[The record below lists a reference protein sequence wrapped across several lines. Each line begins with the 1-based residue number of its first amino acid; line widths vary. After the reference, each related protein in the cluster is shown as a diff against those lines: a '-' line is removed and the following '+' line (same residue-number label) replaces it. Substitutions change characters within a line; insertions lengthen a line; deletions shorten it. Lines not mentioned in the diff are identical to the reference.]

1 MTLVLVLIK
10 ESFMLYINIR
20 HCSNNHQNPF
30 CHYFSLSSKIF
41 STGCNIPAKAITL
54 YKTGCLA
61 IATLIPTADV
71 LVRQC
76 IDGQTSA
83 YRVLYERYSKA
94 MFNTALRIV
103 NKTADAEDVLQDS
116 FTDAFMQLSSFE
128 NKSTFGAWLK
138 QIVVFKSITLL
149 KKQRMSF
156 VDMEK
161 AEDLPD
167 ENEIDEADIWYTVDM
182 IKQTV
187 QQLPDGYR
195 TVLSLYLFEGYDHEE
210 ISEIL
215 GVAQSTVRTQYI
227 RAKQK
232 LLKLLK
238 KGEVYEQ

>member
-1 MTLVLVLIK
+1 MPGAGQLDIFL
-10 ESFMLYINIR
+10 
-20 HCSNNHQNPF
+20 
-30 CHYFSLSSKIF
+30 KIF
-41 STGCNIPAKAITL
+41 LTACNISGKAITL

-61 IATLIPTADV
+61 TEALIPTADS

-76 IDGQTSA
+76 INGETSA
-83 YRVLYERYSKA
+83 YRVLYDRYSKA

-103 NKTADAEDVLQDS
+103 NKVADAEDVLQDS
-116 FTDAFMQLSSFE
+116 FTDAFTRLRSFE

-138 QIVVFKSITLL
+138 QIVVFKSISFL
-149 KKQRMSF
+149 KRQRMSF
-156 VDMEK
+156 VDMETV
-161 AEDLPD
+161 PD
-167 ENEIDEADIWYTVDM
+167 MPEGNELDETEIWYTVEL
-182 IKQTV
+182 IKQKI

-227 RAKQK
+227 RAKQR
-232 LLKLLK
+232 LLQLLK

>member
-1 MTLVLVLIK
+1 MKTLLLC
-10 ESFMLYINIR
+10 INIR
-20 HCSNNHQNPF
+20 HCSNNRKNLF
-30 CHYFSLSSKIF
+30 CPLISLSSKIF
-41 STGCNIPAKAITL
+41 SPLCNIQAKAITL

-61 IATLIPTADV
+61 IETLIPTADV

-116 FTDAFMQLSSFE
+116 FTDAFMQISSFE
-128 NKSTFGAWLK
+128 HKSTFGAWLK

-161 AEDLPD
+161 VEDLP
-167 ENEIDEADIWYTVDM
+167 EEKEIDETDNWYTVDM
-182 IKQTV
+182 IRQTM

-195 TVLSLYLFEGYDHEE
+195 TVLLLYLFEGDDHEE

-215 GVAQSTVRTQYI
+215 GVTQSTVRTQYI

>member
-1 MTLVLVLIK
+1 
-10 ESFMLYINIR
+10 MLYYKYTALFKQPPKHVLPTNFP
-20 HCSNNHQNPF
+20 SHQK
-30 CHYFSLSSKIF
+30 YFPQHATFRQKRL
-41 STGCNIPAKAITL
+41 L
-54 YKTGCLA
+54 YIKPVSLA
-61 IATLIPTADV
+61 IETLIPTADV

-128 NKSTFGAWLK
+128 HKSTFGAWLK
-138 QIVVFKSITLL
+138 QIVVFKSIALL

-161 AEDLPD
+161 AEDLSD
-167 ENEIDEADIWYTVDM
+167 ENELDEADIWYTIDM
-182 IKQTV
+182 IKQTM

>member
-1 MTLVLVLIK
+1 
-10 ESFMLYINIR
+10 
-20 HCSNNHQNPF
+20 
-30 CHYFSLSSKIF
+30 
-41 STGCNIPAKAITL
+41 
-54 YKTGCLA
+54 
-61 IATLIPTADV
+61 
-71 LVRQC
+71 
-76 IDGQTSA
+76 
-83 YRVLYERYSKA
+83 
-94 MFNTALRIV
+94 
-103 NKTADAEDVLQDS
+103 
-116 FTDAFMQLSSFE
+116 
-128 NKSTFGAWLK
+128 
-138 QIVVFKSITLL
+138 
-149 KKQRMSF
+149 MSF

-167 ENEIDEADIWYTVDM
+167 ESSLDETQIWYTVDM
-182 IKQTV
+182 IRQTM

>member
-1 MTLVLVLIK
+1 MV
-10 ESFMLYINIR
+10 S
-20 HCSNNHQNPF
+20 
-30 CHYFSLSSKIF
+30 
-41 STGCNIPAKAITL
+41 
-54 YKTGCLA
+54 
-61 IATLIPTADV
+61 
-71 LVRQC
+71 QC

-83 YRVLYERYSKA
+83 YRTLYDRYSKA
-94 MFNTALRIV
+94 MYNTALRIV
-103 NKTADAEDVLQDS
+103 NTTADAEDVLQDS

-128 NKSTFGAWLK
+128 HKSTFGAWLK

-149 KKQRMSF
+149 KKQRISF

-167 ENEIDEADIWYTVDM
+167 ENESDEPDIGYTVDR
-182 IKQTV
+182 IRQTI

-227 RAKQK
+227 RAKEK

>member
-1 MTLVLVLIK
+1 M
-10 ESFMLYINIR
+10 Y
-20 HCSNNHQNPF
+20 
-30 CHYFSLSSKIF
+30 
-41 STGCNIPAKAITL
+41 
-54 YKTGCLA
+54 
-61 IATLIPTADV
+61 
-71 LVRQC
+71 
-76 IDGQTSA
+76 
-83 YRVLYERYSKA
+83 
-94 MFNTALRIV
+94 NTALRIV
-103 NKTADAEDVLQDS
+103 NRSADAEDVLQDS

-128 NKSTFGAWLK
+128 HKSTFGTWLK

-149 KKQRMSF
+149 KKQRISF

-161 AEDLPD
+161 AEDLPE
-167 ENEIDEADIWYTVDM
+167 ENELDEADIWYTVDM
-182 IKQTV
+182 IKLRI